1 MLRAQH
7 EQSSLF
13 VRHTHPSAPRVIA
26 SMCVYVLYLCVYMCI
41 NVLYEY
47 MYMYVYMIR
56 HEKESHL
63 LSLITQTVL
72 LPLP

>member
-1 MLRAQH
+1 
-7 EQSSLF
+7 
-13 VRHTHPSAPRVIA
+13 
-26 SMCVYVLYLCVYMCI
+26 MCVYVLYLCVYMCI